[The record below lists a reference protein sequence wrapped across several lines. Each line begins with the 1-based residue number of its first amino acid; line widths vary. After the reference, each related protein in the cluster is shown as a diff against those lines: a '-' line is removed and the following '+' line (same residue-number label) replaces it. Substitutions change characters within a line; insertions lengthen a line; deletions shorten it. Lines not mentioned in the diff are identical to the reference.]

1 MNVKIIAK
9 NKKARHLYHFLES
22 YEAGIQL
29 LGTEVK
35 SLRKGAVSI
44 VEAYCKFIDGEL
56 YLLNANIGQY
66 SHGAQWNHDPL
77 RERKLLLH
85 KSELIKIHQKVREK
99 GLTVV
104 PTVIYFNDSGIAKVE
119 IVLAK
124 GKKLYDRREDIIKRE
139 QERRIRRKED
149 R

>member
-1 MNVKIIAK
+1 MKMKTIAK

-35 SLRKGAVSI
+35 SLRQGAVSI
-44 VEAYCKFIDGEL
+44 VESYCRFINGEL
-56 YLLNANIGQY
+56 YLINANIGQY
-66 SHGAQWNHDPL
+66 SHGAQWNHDPM

-85 KSELIKIHQKVREK
+85 KKQLIKIYQKVREK
-99 GLTVV
+99 GLTIV
-104 PTVIYFNDSGIAKVE
+104 PTKIYFNDSGIVKVE

-124 GKKLYDRREDIIKRE
+124 GKKLYDRREDMIKRE
-139 QERRIRRKED
+139 QERKIRRKED

>member
-1 MNVKIIAK
+1 MKIIAK

-44 VEAYCKFIDGEL
+44 VKAYCKFIDGEL

>member
-1 MNVKIIAK
+1 MKIIAK

>member
-1 MNVKIIAK
+1 MKIIAK

-35 SLRKGAVSI
+35 SLRQGAVSI
-44 VEAYCKFIDGEL
+44 VEAYCRFIDGEL
-56 YLLNANIGQY
+56 YLINANIGQY

-85 KSELIKIHQKVREK
+85 KSELIKIYQKVREK
-99 GLTVV
+99 GLTIV
-104 PTVIYFNDSGIAKVE
+104 PTRIYFNDSGIAKVE

-124 GKKLYDRREDIIKRE
+124 GKKLYDRREDMIKRE